1 MKVPPWGRV
10 LIRCRAVSDTR
21 LSPYV
26 TNLDRD
32 VFALRNL
39 PEEVVAVLFAYYSRS
54 RDDLRANLLKLLD
67 DRELAMLDT
76 ANEAPGLETAQAKAR
91 AFHEKW
97 VVGYGHAS
105 VAEHAVVH
113 LAVERCS
120 ILAAKALEEAR
131 LAAYTEKS
139 TRYVRFDEGS
149 LVTDIGL
156 PARQQ
161 AIYENSARSSLA
173 TYANLVDRAEKELL
187 RRHEMPPGVTL
198 KAHEANL
205 RAHACDLLRP
215 MLPAGVPTNLG
226 ITANARVLEHH
237 LGRLAGSPLAEV
249 RRLGRAMKDEAS
261 VIVPTLLKYTAASA
275 HRDQA
280 ATRVIRA
287 HGALHEA
294 TPSPEAFV
302 RLVDHSFDPLRT
314 LAASVQCELFGTD
327 WDAAWQSSLEP
338 RHALEVVRAYLAD
351 RGPHDQP
358 LRALEQVTLRF
369 EVCCD
374 YGAWRDLQRHRMVSA
389 TTPRLGTSEG
399 FWLSPELDELGL
411 AVGCRHALESA
422 AEAHRVIASTHPW
435 EAQYVV
441 PLAFKV
447 RYVLQCNLREAFH
460 FIELRSA
467 RQGHEAYRKV
477 AQAMA
482 DELIKVCPW
491 VDGLLRVDRDH
502 YPFAR
507 H

>member
-1 MKVPPWGRV
+1 M
-10 LIRCRAVSDTR
+10 SDPR

-26 TNLDRD
+26 TNLDGD

-54 RDDLRANLLKLLD
+54 REDLRANLRKLLD
-67 DRELAMLDT
+67 DQELSLL
-76 ANEAPGLETAQAKAR
+76 EEGSVAPTLGTAQAKAR

-139 TRYVRFDEGS
+139 TRYVRFDETS

-156 PARQQ
+156 PKKLQPT
-161 AIYENSARSSLA
+161 YENSARSSLA
-173 TYANLVDRAEKELL
+173 TYTNLVERAEKELM
-187 RRHEMPPGVTL
+187 RRHPPPEGVAL
-198 KAHEANL
+198 KAHESVL

-215 MLPAGVPTNLG
+215 LLPAGVPTNVG

-249 RRLGRAMKDEAS
+249 RRLAGSMRDEAS
-261 VIVPTLLKYTAASA
+261 KIVPTLLKYTAPRP
-275 HRDQA
+275 HRDLA
-280 ATRVIRA
+280 AARVLRA
-287 HGALHEA
+287 HGALHQA

-314 LAASVQCELFGTD
+314 LAAAIQCDLFGTD
-327 WDAAWQSSLEP
+327 WDAAWGAGQEP
-338 RHALEVVRAYLAD
+338 RHALEVVRAYLED

-399 FWLSPELDELGL
+399 FWLSPELEELGL
-411 AVGCRHALESA
+411 AAGCRHALESA
-422 AEAHRVIASTHPW
+422 ADAHRYLAETHPW

-491 VDGLLRVDRDH
+491 VDGALRVDRND

>member
-1 MKVPPWGRV
+1 MLLPSA
-10 LIRCRAVSDTR
+10 AVSDER
-21 LSPYV
+21 LSAYV
-26 TNLDRD
+26 TNTDRD

-54 RDDLRANLLKLLD
+54 REDLRANLRKLLD
-67 DRELAMLDT
+67 DQELAVLDGGVSAT
-76 ANEAPGLETAQAKAR
+76 LGTAQEKAR

-97 VVGYGHAS
+97 VVGYGHSS

-139 TRYVRFDEGS
+139 TRYVRFDSTS

-156 PARQQ
+156 PEDLQ
-161 AIYENSARSSLA
+161 AVYVSSARDSLA
-173 TYANLVDRAEKELL
+173 TYTNLVDRAEKALL
-187 RRHEMPPGVTL
+187 RRHAMPEGVTL

-215 MLPAGVPTNLG
+215 LLPAGVPTNVG

-237 LGRLAGSPLAEV
+237 LGRLAGSPLHEV
-249 RRLGRAMKDEAS
+249 RRLSAAMKDEAS
-261 VIVPTLLKYTAASA
+261 IITPTLLKYTAARP
-275 HRDQA
+275 HRDLA
-280 ATRVIRA
+280 GSRVLRA
-287 HGALHEA
+287 HGALHRA
-294 TPSPEAFV
+294 SQAPDALV
-302 RLVDHSFDPLRT
+302 RLVDHSYDPLRT
-314 LAASVQCELFGTD
+314 LAAAIQCELFGTG
-327 WDAAWQSSLEP
+327 WDSAWSAAQDVK
-338 RHALEVVRAYLAD
+338 HAREVVKAYLAD
-351 RGPHDQP
+351 RGAHDQP

-369 EVCCD
+369 EICCD

-389 TTPRLGTSEG
+389 TTPRLGTAEG
-399 FWLSPELDELGL
+399 YWISPELDDL
-411 AVGCRHALESA
+411 ALAAGCRHALEAA
-422 AEAHRVIASTHPW
+422 AEAHQTIAATHPW

-447 RYVLQCNLREAFH
+447 RYVMQCNLREAFH

-491 VDGLLRVDRDH
+491 VDETMRVDRND